1 MKMWGGQ
8 EEMINCKI
16 NIDEYYASIVQC
28 VLQKDSTKNEGTKR
42 IDIKMDNMIYPL
54 WYYLSYA

>member
-16 NIDEYYASIVQC
+16 NIDKYYTYIVSY
-28 VLQKDSTKNEGTKR
+28 VLYKYSTYWAKEIN
-42 IDIKMDNMIYPL
+42 
-54 WYYLSYA
+54 YLCTCKV